1 MRYNNIDSKDLYH
14 NGVYPKLPLYIDQN
28 IANYHKYFDDNFY
41 SKLLVILYY
50 LVLIYFFMLTIF

>member
-41 SKLLVILYY
+41 RQDIESYQLLKE
-50 LVLIYFFMLTIF
+50 